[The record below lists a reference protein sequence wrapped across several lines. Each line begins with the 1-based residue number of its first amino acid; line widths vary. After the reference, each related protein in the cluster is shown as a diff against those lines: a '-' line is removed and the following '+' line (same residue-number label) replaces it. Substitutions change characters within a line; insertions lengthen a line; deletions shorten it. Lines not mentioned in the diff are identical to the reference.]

1 MNLIPLGWSVLVHE
15 EPPAHATNSGILLAN
30 ISRLPPCTGRVV
42 AVSAAAHKEFPEI
55 TVGRRVHFKPF
66 GGLDFKRDGRHLRL
80 LRREDTL
87 ALVDDSPPPA

>member
-15 EPPAHATNSGILLAN
+15 EPPAHATNSGIRLAK
-30 ISRLPPCTGRVV
+30 ISWLPPCTGRVV

-66 GGLDFKRDGRHLRL
+66 GGLDFKRDGRRLRL